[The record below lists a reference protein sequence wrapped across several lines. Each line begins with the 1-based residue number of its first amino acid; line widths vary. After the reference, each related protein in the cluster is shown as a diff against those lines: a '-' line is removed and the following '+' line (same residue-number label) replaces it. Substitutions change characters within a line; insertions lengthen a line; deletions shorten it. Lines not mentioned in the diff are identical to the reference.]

1 MNACL
6 KVAIG
11 NNLKKRNVFKK
22 IFNFLA
28 YNCEFYHSK
37 NFKEVK
43 CLSL

>member
-28 YNCEFYHSK
+28 YN
-37 NFKEVK
+37 
-43 CLSL
+43 LSAIILKT

>member
-22 IFNFLA
+22 KSFNFLA
-28 YNCEFYHSK
+28 YNG
-37 NFKEVK
+37 V
-43 CLSL
+43 LSSILET